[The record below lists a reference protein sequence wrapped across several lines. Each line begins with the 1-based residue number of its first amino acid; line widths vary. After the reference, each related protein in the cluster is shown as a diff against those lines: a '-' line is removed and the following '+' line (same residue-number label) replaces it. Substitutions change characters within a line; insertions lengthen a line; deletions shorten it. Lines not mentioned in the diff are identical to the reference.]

1 MRAMTTR
8 AICGVTFLLL
18 LIAPLPLQF
27 PLSRCLVSQAK
38 SVSSSPALTG
48 SKLLSTRKQIQ
59 RTICARARHTYSFP
73 LTSGQFLRAMVTEE
87 NVDLKISLS
96 GPNLNKLLVVNSRL
110 FGPTPISCVADVA
123 GIYRLEVQAVRTD
136 TDAGRYKLSVEAQPD
151 ASPKDLD
158 TVVAEKLFS
167 EGEELSIECKPNSL
181 SSAIAKYEEAIGH
194 WRSADKLEDVALAL
208 KNIGDAYMLLS
219 ENEKAPEYYH
229 QALELSQKVGN
240 RPLEIEALNGIGFIE
255 NDRGAPAIA
264 LDYCNR
270 ARSLSREIA
279 FRRGEAQSLN
289 NIGLTYYNS
298 GDVRRALDLFEQS
311 LAIWAT
317 AVDRRGQAQTLLN
330 VGYAH
335 NDLGETAKARNYF
348 DQALSLARKTKDYK
362 VQVLSLAVLGLSYT
376 WSGDKQS
383 AFDAYTQALELAR
396 SVGDRF
402 GEAVSLN
409 GLGYYYDD
417 LGKEQT
423 ALENYLQAA
432 QLFKDI
438 GNRSY
443 EVFTLGFAGHISFAM
458 GDTGKALEYYN
469 RHLELCRSLPNP
481 RQEAYGL
488 RDIGAIYASLG
499 RTEEAISNYESALA
513 LSKEVGDP
521 RGQAYILNR
530 QGLIYSRLKNRDK
543 AQECFDE
550 GLRLLL
556 ALEDRSGE
564 VLILYNM
571 ACLRRDLGEL
581 TQASN
586 LIQTALQVI
595 ERLRTTV
602 ISEDLRASY
611 LASVYECYE
620 LYIDLLMRMHKQNP
634 ESGFDRVAFV
644 TSERGRARSLLEMLK
659 EARADI
665 HKGIGLGLLQKA
677 RSTQELLNAKADRHM
692 LLLGQRLAGHS
703 SAENGGKSID
713 EEIAA
718 LADEIK
724 QLDKQSDEIE
734 AVIRISSPGYA
745 ALTQPRSLS
754 LKQLQHLLDR
764 DTVLVEYSL
773 GEERSYVWA
782 VTKSSLVG
790 CELPPRKDIEQVAQ
804 DFHRLVATQQA
815 SIAGETY
822 AARAERIRLSEAG
835 LNEAAGRLSE
845 MILKPIAPYLGTNRL
860 VIVPDG
866 ALHYVP
872 FAALPDPKDASG
884 KVPLVVNHKIS
895 NLPSLST
902 LATLRK
908 ECAYRRHA
916 EKTLVVLADAVY
928 DRDDNRITQIAKARL
943 TRSSAEQTRPIS
955 FIRSFIESPDA
966 GFAAGFHRLPFSGRE
981 AREISQF
988 VPRHKRKVAL
998 DFNASLRL
1006 AMSADLDQY
1015 RIIHFAA
1022 HGFLSSEHPK
1032 LSGIVL
1038 SLVDEQGNPQDGF
1051 LRLNEIY
1058 NMKLR
1063 ADLVVLSACQTAI
1076 GKQIMGEG
1084 IIGLTRGFMYAGA
1097 ARVTATLW
1105 KVDDNATSE
1114 LMKRF
1119 YAEMLTGRRLR
1130 PSDALRAAQLQMI
1143 KQPQWKSP
1151 YYWAAFVLQG
1161 EWK

>member
-1 MRAMTTR
+1 MRAISSITL
-8 AICGVTFLLL
+8 VFLLG
-18 LIAPLPLQF
+18 Q
-27 PLSRCLVSQAK
+27 CLVTHAK
-38 SVSSSPALTG
+38 STSNIPVLTG
-48 SKLLSTRKQIQ
+48 SRILSTRKQIQ
-59 RTICARARHTYSFP
+59 RTIYTGSRHAYSFV
-73 LTSGQFLRAMVTEE
+73 LASGQYLRIMVNQE
-87 NVDLKISLS
+87 NVDLKISLF
-96 GPNLNKLLVVNSRL
+96 GPDLTKVLVVNSRL
-110 FGPTPISCVADVA
+110 FGPTPISCIADVA
-123 GIYRLEVQAVRTD
+123 GLYKLEVQALRTD
-136 TDAGRYKLSVEAQPD
+136 LDAGRYKLSVEPQPD
-151 ASPKDLD
+151 PSPKDLD
-158 TVVAEKLFS
+158 AVVAEKLFA

-181 SSAIAKYEEAIGH
+181 SSAIAKYEEALGH
-194 WRSADKLEDVALAL
+194 WRNADKLEDMALGL
-208 KNIGDAYMLLS
+208 ITIGDAYGLLS
-219 ENEKAPEYYH
+219 ENEKAIEYYN
-229 QALELSQKVGN
+229 QALELSQRVIN

-255 NDRGAPAIA
+255 NDRGAPDVA
-264 LDYCNR
+264 LSYCSR
-270 ARSLSREIA
+270 ARLLSKELG

-289 NIGLTYYNS
+289 NIGLTYYNR
-298 GDVRRALDLFEQS
+298 GDMRRALELFEQS

-317 AVDRRGQAQTLLN
+317 AVDRRGEAQTLLN
-330 VGYAH
+330 VGYAYD
-335 NDLGETAKARNYF
+335 DLGETVKARNYF
-348 DQALSLARKTKDYK
+348 DHALGLARRTKDYR
-362 VQVLSLAVLGLSYT
+362 VQILSLAVLGLSYT
-376 WSGDKQS
+376 WLGDKQS

-423 ALENYLQAA
+423 ALESYLQAA

-443 EVFTLGFAGHISFAM
+443 EVFTLGYAGHISFAL

-469 RHLELCRSLPNP
+469 RHLEICRSLPNP

-488 RDIGAIYASLG
+488 RDVGAIYASLG
-499 RTEEAISNYESALA
+499 KTDEAMFNYESALA

-530 QGLIYSRLKNRDK
+530 QGLIYSRLENRDK
-543 AQECFDE
+543 AKECFDE
-550 GLRLLL
+550 ALRLLE
-556 ALEDRSGE
+556 ALGDRSGE

-571 ACLRRDLGEL
+571 ATLKRDLGEL
-581 TQASN
+581 QQASN

-611 LASVYECYE
+611 LASVYQCYE
-620 LYIDLLMRMHKQNP
+620 LYIDVLMRMHKQYP
-634 ESGFDRVAFV
+634 GSGFDGAAFV
-644 TSERGRARSLLEMLK
+644 TSERGRARSLLEMLR

-665 HKGIGLGLLQKA
+665 RRGISPGLQKKA
-677 RSTQELLNAKADRHM
+677 RSIQDLLNAKADRHM
-692 LLLGQRLAGHS
+692 LLLGQKLASHAS
-703 SAENGGKSID
+703 SQNGVRSID

-718 LADEIK
+718 LTREIK
-724 QLDKQSDEIE
+724 QLDKQSDEVE
-734 AVIRISSPGYA
+734 SEIRISSPRYA
-745 ALTQPRSLS
+745 ALTQPGSWS

-764 DTVLVEYSL
+764 DTVLLEYSL

-790 CELPPRKDIEQVAQ
+790 YELPPRKDIEKVAE
-804 DFHRLVATQQA
+804 DLRKLISMQQTP
-815 SIAGETY
+815 IAGETS
-822 AARAERIRLSEAG
+822 AIRAERDEQSEAR
-835 LNEAAGRLSE
+835 LNETAGRLTQ
-845 MILKPIAPYLGTNRL
+845 MILKPIAPYLGTHRL

-866 ALHYVP
+866 ALNYVP
-872 FAALPDPKDASG
+872 FAALPDPQESTG
-884 KVPLVVNHKIS
+884 NVPLVVNHEIS

-908 ECAYRRHA
+908 EFAYRKHA
-916 EKTLVVLADAVY
+916 DKTLVVLADPVY
-928 DRDDNRITQIAKARL
+928 DNDDNRITQIAKARPS
-943 TRSSAEQTRPIS
+943 RSSKEQTRSIS
-955 FIRSFIESPDA
+955 FVRSFIESSDT
-966 GFAAGFHRLPFSGRE
+966 GLAAGFHRLPFSGRE

-988 VPRHKRKVAL
+988 VPRLKRKVAL
-998 DFNASLRL
+998 DFRASRRM

-1022 HGFLSSEHPK
+1022 HGFLNSEHPT

-1063 ADLVVLSACQTAI
+1063 ADLVVLSACQTAL
-1076 GKQIMGEG
+1076 GKQIRGEG

-1105 KVDDNATSE
+1105 KVDDNATSQF
-1114 LMKRF
+1114 MKRF
-1119 YAEMLTGRRLR
+1119 YGEMLRRKRLR
-1130 PSDALRAAQLQMI
+1130 PSAALRVAQLQMI
-1143 KQPQWKSP
+1143 KEPQWKYP
-1151 YYWAAFVLQG
+1151 YFWAAFVLQG